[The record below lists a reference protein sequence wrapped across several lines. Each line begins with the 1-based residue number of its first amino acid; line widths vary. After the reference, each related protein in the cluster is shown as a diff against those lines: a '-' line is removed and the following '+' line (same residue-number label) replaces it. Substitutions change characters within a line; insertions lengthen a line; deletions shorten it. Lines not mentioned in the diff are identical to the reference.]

1 MMRKTYKRIFQLS
14 IALFLVSIVL
24 LSIRLSEAFYP
35 DQQIQTVSKIYL
47 SDFENNAKEV
57 EKALLSLKETLD
69 TINIDSISQNRFI
82 DILMRKLNQNQYISS
97 YLILEHGRKLSV
109 LEKDKDTYL
118 FAVDSSDN
126 TEVVNWQRLDRN
138 QKVKNTWKRALGVQ
152 INILDWGEEVF
163 NDTYNY
169 QIPIWA
175 AINGLMENANR
186 SAALH
191 ISWKSKKNNRLLTCI
206 AIIDN
211 FDPSFILP
219 KSDKLKVEQF
229 ITNINDQT
237 FPIFGH
243 AKNDTLVNHLR
254 ETSVE
259 SWKAIGGASNLTFN
273 FTYNQNNYWGQS
285 LSTDFRG
292 IKSYLVVVEENTL
305 NLSLLAR
312 NVVFIV
318 FSAIFFI
325 ISLVFFILLRR
336 KKEQSI
342 EKYISHQISDKH
354 ASELIKLGE
363 NNHLELKSS
372 FRYDLKEQKVNKELE
387 YVIAKSIAAF
397 SNAKGG
403 TLIIGVDDDGN
414 ILGLENDINT
424 LKRKNIDFFENFL
437 RTFLNK
443 TFSISFVTNN
453 LQIKFPVVDQ
463 KVICR
468 IDVAS
473 GNSPV
478 FVEVV
483 KNNTK
488 SERFYV
494 RSGNTSMEMKT
505 LSEINRYIQERF

>member
-1 MMRKTYKRIFQLS
+1 MRKNYRKIFQFS
-14 IALFLVSIVL
+14 FVLFLVSIVL

-47 SDFENNAKEV
+47 SDFENNADEV
-57 EKALLSLKETLD
+57 EKALLSLKETID
-69 TINIDSISQNRFI
+69 TINIDSITQNRFI
-82 DILMRKLNQNQYISS
+82 DILIRKLNQNQYIST

-118 FAVDSSDN
+118 FAVDSTDN
-126 TEVVNWQRLDRN
+126 TEVVDWQRLDRN
-138 QKVKNTWKRALGVQ
+138 QNIKNTWKRALGVQ

-169 QIPIWA
+169 QIPIWT

-211 FDPSFILP
+211 FDPSFFLP
-219 KSDKLKVEQF
+219 KSGKLNVEQF

-254 ETSVE
+254 ERCIE
-259 SWKAIGGASNLTFN
+259 SWKAIGAASNSTFN
-273 FTYNQNNYWGQS
+273 FTYNEHDYWGQS
-285 LSTDFRG
+285 LETDIRG

-305 NLSLLAR
+305 DLSSLTR
-312 NVVFIV
+312 NAAFIV
-318 FSAIFFI
+318 LSAILFI
-325 ISLVFFILLRR
+325 ISLLFFVLFRR
-336 KKEQSI
+336 KGEQTI
-342 EKYISHQISDKH
+342 ENYISHQLSDKH

-363 NNHLELKSS
+363 NNHLEFKSS
-372 FRYDLKEQKVNKELE
+372 FRYDLKEQKVNKDLE

-397 SNAKGG
+397 NNAKGG
-403 TLIIGVDDDGN
+403 TLIIGVDDDGK

-424 LKRKNIDFFENFL
+424 LKRKNLDFFENFL
-437 RTFLNK
+437 RSFLNK
-443 TFSISFVTNN
+443 AFSISFVTNN

-468 IDVAS
+468 IDVIS
-473 GNSPV
+473 GTSPV

-505 LSEINRYIQERF
+505 LSEINRYIQDRF